1 MAKVKSKAKIVKKNI
16 DSPFRNYWNNSNYVV
31 FGAGII
37 LLIIGF
43 YLMTKGPWDN
53 PISLSVAPI
62 ILLIAYLVVFPLAIF
77 YKKRNKIKQN

>member
-1 MAKVKSKAKIVKKNI
+1 MAKIKTKTKSTKKII
-16 DSPFRNYWNNSNYVV
+16 DSPFKNYWDSSNYFI

-37 LLIIGF
+37 LLIVGF
-43 YLMTKGPWDN
+43 FLMTKGPWDN

-62 ILLIAYLVVFPLAIF
+62 VLLLAYLVVFPLAIF